1 MKQFPNNIEFE
12 KAIIAAILLNNDS
25 ALDAFEIIKPDDF
38 YFLKHKEMITAIIE
52 MMEKREGIDAYT
64 LNDTLL
70 RKKLNYEIDIMK
82 ISTEYFSSGN
92 IKTHCQKVKDLSV
105 KRRLMLNAM
114 NLLEKINE
122 LEAPELIKFAED
134 EIFSISS
141 EVQKGELKH
150 IEKHLIDTAIEIDG
164 DDSQGIPIG
173 FSKIDMTGGL
183 KPDDLIILAART
195 SMGKT
200 ALALRIALNV
210 ASRGLTVAFFSL
222 EMGATQLCKRM
233 ISMDSGMNGM
243 KLHNGKIAKIEYVKV
258 TGSMGKLKE
267 LPIYIDDSPTLTPMD
282 VLSKCK
288 KLKAKTGLDLIISD
302 YVGFFD
308 PVVKNNNRE
317 QQIAGISRF
326 SKRTAKELHVP
337 YIMLSQLSREL
348 EKRTDKRPILSDLR
362 ESGALEQD
370 ADRVLFIY
378 RDEVYDPQIHNE
390 GKAELIQ
397 AKHRNGACM
406 VQDMNFNKSTANF
419 TEQDN
424 TYKQEDWNV

>member
-1 MKQFPNNIEFE
+1 MNPPNNIEFE
-12 KAIIAAILLNNDS
+12 KAIIAAILLDNDS
-25 ALDAFEIIKPDDF
+25 ALDAFEIIKPNDF
-38 YFLKHKEMITAIIE
+38 YFQKHKEMITAIIE
-52 MMEKREGIDAYT
+52 MIEKREGIDAFT

-70 RKKLNYEIDIMK
+70 RKKLNYEQDIMK

-105 KRRLMLNAM
+105 KRRLMFNAM
-114 NLLEKINE
+114 NLLGKINE

-134 EIFSISS
+134 EIFGISS

-150 IEKHLIDTAIEIDG
+150 IEKHLIDTANEIGG

-200 ALALRIALNV
+200 ALALKIALNV
-210 ASRGLTVAFFSL
+210 ASKGLTVAFFSL
-222 EMGATQLCKRM
+222 EMGATQLCKRLV
-233 ISMDSGMNGM
+233 SMDSGINGM
-243 KLHNGKIAKIEYVKV
+243 KLHNGKIAKIEYSKV
-258 TGSMGKLKE
+258 VDSMWKLNT

-282 VLSKCK
+282 ILSKSK
-288 KLKAKTGLDLIISD
+288 KLKAKAGLDLIITD
-302 YVGFFD
+302 YVGFLD
-308 PVVKNNNRE
+308 PVTKNNTRE

-348 EKRTDKRPILSDLR
+348 EKRDDKRPKLSDLR
-362 ESGALEQD
+362 ESGSLEQD

-378 RDEVYDPQIHNE
+378 RDEVYSPQIHNE

-397 AKHRNGACM
+397 AKHRNGALI

-419 TEQDN
+419 TEQDH